1 MGNQNSTQIIEVYGG
16 TAGATGVDAITASS
30 PKDGVQK
37 LFNSNTNAVD
47 IKTAKFDV
55 TSASAA
61 QDTFQ
66 LTVLP
71 EGAVVLNA
79 TLQTSAALGSTSSTR
94 VNFKIDDVQIGTAD
108 SMGAINSG
116 AVTVH
121 SGWDQ
126 APVAATGI
134 GLVTLVVSGAN
145 TVSGSVN
152 LTGQIFYYV
161 AV

>member
-16 TAGATGVDAITASS
+16 TAGATNVDAITASS
-30 PKDGVQK
+30 AKDGTQK
-37 LFNSNTNAVD
+37 LFDSNTNAVE

-71 EGAVVLNA
+71 QGAVVLNA
-79 TLQTSAALGSTSSTR
+79 TLQTSAALGSDGSTR
-94 VNFKIDDVQIGTAD
+94 VNFFIDGVQIGQAGG
-108 SMGAINSG
+108 MGAINSG
-116 AVTVH
+116 AVQVH

-134 GLVTLVVSGAN
+134 GLVTLVASGSN
-145 TVSGSVN
+145 TVGGSVN

>member
-1 MGNQNSTQIIEVYGG
+1 MF
-16 TAGATGVDAITASS
+16 DA
-30 PKDGVQK
+30 
-37 LFNSNTNAVD
+37 NTNAVE

-71 EGAVVLNA
+71 IGAVVLNA
-79 TLQTSAALGSTSSTR
+79 TLQTSGALGSDSSTR
-94 VNFKIDDVQIGTAD
+94 VNFKIDDVQIGTAGG
-108 SMGAINSG
+108 MGAINGG
-116 AVTVH
+116 AVTIH
-121 SGWDQ
+121 SGWDE

-134 GLVTLVVSGAN
+134 GLVTLVA
-145 TVSGSVN
+145 SGSNTGAGSIN

>member
-94 VNFKIDDVQIGTAD
+94 VNFKIDDVQIGTAGG
-108 SMGAINSG
+108 MGAINGG
-116 AVTVH
+116 AVTIH
-121 SGWDQ
+121 SGWDE

-134 GLVTLVVSGAN
+134 GLVTAVVSGSN
-145 TVSGSVN
+145 TVSGSITC
-152 LTGQIFYYV
+152 TGQIFYYV
-161 AV
+161 GV

>member
-16 TAGATGVDAITASS
+16 TAGATDAATITASS
-30 PKDGVQK
+30 AKDGTQK
-37 LFNSNTNAVD
+37 LFDSNTNAVE

-55 TSASAA
+55 TSASAG

-71 EGAVVLNA
+71 QGAVVLNA
-79 TLQTSAALGSTSSTR
+79 TLQTSAALGSDSSTR
-94 VNFKIDDVQIGTAD
+94 VNFFIDGVQIGTHD
-108 SMGAINSG
+108 SIGAINSG
-116 AVTVH
+116 AVQKHT
-121 SGWDQ
+121 GWDQ

-134 GLVTLVVSGAN
+134 GLVTLVASDSN
-145 TVSGSVN
+145 TVSGSVDI
-152 LTGQIFYYV
+152 TGQIFYYV

>member
-16 TAGATGVDAITASS
+16 TAGATGVDTITASS
-30 PKDGVQK
+30 AKDGTQK
-37 LFNSNTNAVD
+37 LFDSNTNAVE
-47 IKTAKFDV
+47 IKTAKFDFN
-55 TSASAA
+55 SASAA

-71 EGAVVLNA
+71 QGAVVLNA
-79 TLQTSAALGSTSSTR
+79 TLQTSAALGGGSSTR
-94 VNFKIDDVQIGTAD
+94 VNFFIDGVQIGTHD

-116 AVTVH
+116 AVKVH
-121 SGWDQ
+121 TGWDQ

-134 GLVTLVVSGAN
+134 GLVTLVVSDEN
-145 TVSGSVN
+145 TVSGSVDC
-152 LTGQIFYYV
+152 TGQIFYYV